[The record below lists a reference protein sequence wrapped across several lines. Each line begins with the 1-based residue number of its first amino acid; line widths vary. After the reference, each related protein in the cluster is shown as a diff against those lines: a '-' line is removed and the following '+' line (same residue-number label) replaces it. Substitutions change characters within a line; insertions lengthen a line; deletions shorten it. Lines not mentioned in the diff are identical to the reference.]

1 MRESLPETP
10 SQSKWLVDNLETGS
24 VVGVDPFIFSNSL
37 WTAMEQE
44 LEVGGLKLVTYFL
57 QLVLNFCRSK
67 YGFSQDNII
76 SF

>member
-1 MRESLPETP
+1 MRESLPDTP

-44 LEVGGLKLVTYFL
+44 LEVAGLKLVANFAVLSNEFEKTNLFL
-57 QLVLNFCRSK
+57 LS
-67 YGFSQDNII
+67 
-76 SF
+76 